1 MKIQNTIYLSN
12 FYYIY
17 YLSLKYIINGT
28 QKEQDVRN
36 LKYCLETMYSKLNL
50 FRLLKKDISIFSDKL
65 PQILVIR

>member
-1 MKIQNTIYLSN
+1 MMKIQNTIYLSN

-36 LKYCLETMYSKLNL
+36 LKYCLETMYTKLNL
-50 FRLLKKDISIFSDKL
+50 FLFLEKYVFFF
-65 PQILVIR
+65 